1 MSQKCKL
8 LGKICT
14 TGKKAHNRRED
25 ISQRE
30 CKKLMLREALIK
42 ASYELFSIKG
52 FDETRVENITEKIDV
67 STHTFFRYFLSADE
81 SSVWQH

>member
-1 MSQKCKL
+1 
-8 LGKICT
+8 
-14 TGKKAHNRRED
+14 
-25 ISQRE
+25 
-30 CKKLMLREALIK
+30 MLREALIK

-67 STHTFFRYFLSADE
+67 STHTFFRYFFSADE